1 MYVSSG
7 NSDRNICNTF
17 VSVLFFVLTGTRPL
31 YLVYTYPRGCNSETH
46 RSSLGILALVVT
58 LSDDAIRSICR
69 ICPRPSP
76 PNLCSLVGPA
86 RLCARLAPQLHTC
99 TSRLVLVHMSNFP
112 SQFSRLLLGP
122 LRTVVY
128 VQLRGLPL
136 YKYRHVRQLLLHCLY
151 SQAPA
156 IHLTTS
162 LS

>member
-17 VSVLFFVLTGTRPL
+17 VSVLFFVLTGTRPM

-86 RLCARLAPQLHTC
+86 RLCARLAPHYTFVQVVLFWSTC
-99 TSRLVLVHMSNFP
+99 LIQIKV
-112 SQFSRLLLGP
+112 FSAAPRPAAHSSLYVESLLPKHFEIKIGRFLA
-122 LRTVVY
+122 
-128 VQLRGLPL
+128 
-136 YKYRHVRQLLLHCLY
+136 K
-151 SQAPA
+151 
-156 IHLTTS
+156 I
-162 LS
+162 